1 MTVTPV
7 VLVSS
12 DCRGVMSLGE
22 KWVKVEVHYVNQTEP
37 KSKHYILLLEWEGA
51 AEEEGALL
59 GRGTARQG

>member
-1 MTVTPV
+1 
-7 VLVSS
+7 
-12 DCRGVMSLGE
+12 MSLGE
-22 KWVKVEVHYVNQTEP
+22 KWVKVEVHYVNQTKP